1 MAKKRILIV
10 EDELDVSSQI
20 AQRLTKQGYLAEV
33 VGDGSKAI
41 EILTE
46 TPPNL
51 VILDVMLPG
60 ADGYEVAQAIRRSGS
75 LTSIIMLTARDD
87 EADQVK
93 GLNAGADYYLTKP
106 FSPRVLTATIEAAF
120 RRVERIQ
127 REEKMDVQVPTIEI
141 GSLKIDHMNHR
152 IFISDQ
158 EKKLTPTEFQLLEVL
173 VNHRNEVM
181 SRQKLLQLVWDWLG
195 DVSDTRTVD
204 VHIRSLRA
212 KLNKDLIRTVHGIG
226 YAFNA
231 DGV

>member
-1 MAKKRILIV
+1 
-10 EDELDVSSQI
+10 
-20 AQRLTKQGYLAEV
+20 
-33 VGDGSKAI
+33 
-41 EILTE
+41 
-46 TPPNL
+46 
-51 VILDVMLPG
+51 
-60 ADGYEVAQAIRRSGS
+60 
-75 LTSIIMLTARDD
+75 MLTARDD
-87 EADQVK
+87 ETDQVK

-106 FSPRVLTATIEAAF
+106 FSTRVLIATIEAAF
-120 RRVERIQ
+120 RREERIQ
-127 REEKMDVQVPTIEI
+127 REKKLAVHIPTIEI

-152 IFISDQ
+152 IYIANQ

-173 VNHRNEVM
+173 VRHQNEVM

-226 YAFNA
+226 YAFNS